1 MEKLLYSCADLEL
14 LREMKKL
21 LYGCKVPKNTNLT
34 GTMSVGNSK
43 GTAGTESGAF
53 MKKFPV

>member
-1 MEKLLYSCADLEL
+1 
-14 LREMKKL
+14 MKKL
-21 LYGCKVPKNTNLT
+21 LYGCKVPKITNLT